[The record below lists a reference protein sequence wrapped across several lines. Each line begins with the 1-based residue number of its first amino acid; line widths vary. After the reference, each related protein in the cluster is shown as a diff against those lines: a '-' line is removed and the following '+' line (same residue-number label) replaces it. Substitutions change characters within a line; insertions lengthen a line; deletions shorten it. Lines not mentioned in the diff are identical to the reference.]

1 MTLTVTQKSGHSIAL
16 VQSDTLLLTDV
27 QSALDLIATI
37 HYESQCE
44 RIALNK
50 EAISE
55 DFFQLS
61 TRLAG
66 DILQKFVTYGIKF
79 AIIGDFSHYTSK
91 ALKDFIYESNR
102 GRCIFFA
109 SSEEDALDKLS
120 K

>member
-1 MTLTVTQKSGHSIAL
+1 MTLTVKQQGEYAIAL
-16 VQSDTLLLTDV
+16 VYSDTLLLTDV
-27 QSALDLIATI
+27 QSALDFIATV
-37 HYESQCE
+37 HYESQCD

-91 ALKDFIYESNR
+91 PLQDFMYESNH
-102 GRCIFFA
+102 GRSIFFVP
-109 SSEEDALDKLS
+109 SEQDAIEMLTR
-120 K
+120 